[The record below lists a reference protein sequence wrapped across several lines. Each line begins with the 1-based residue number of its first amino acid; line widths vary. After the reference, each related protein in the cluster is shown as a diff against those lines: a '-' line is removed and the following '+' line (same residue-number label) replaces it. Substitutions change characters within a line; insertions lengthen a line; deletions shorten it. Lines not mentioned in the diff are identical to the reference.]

1 MPADKYGPQKKYKKE
16 HVTQVLLHLSD
27 LSGLPSALEEAIQ
40 ATGQSKHAYG
50 IDALKEK
57 LFREGYWT
65 EEKISSP
72 TYKKQFDELVSR
84 VDFDDQFWAL
94 KEKK

>member
-1 MPADKYGPQKKYKKE
+1 MAADKYGPQKKYKKI
-16 HVTQVLLHLSD
+16 HTVQLMLNLQDT
-27 LSGLPSALEEAIQ
+27 SGLPSALEEAIQ

-50 IDALKEK
+50 VDALKEK

-72 TYKKQFDELVSR
+72 TYKKQFDELVSK
-84 VDFDDQFWAL
+84 VDFDDQFWVL
-94 KEKK
+94 KKK